1 MGGDSKRIK
10 PKPSKAI
17 GKPVKPNS
25 FKSVKTARTYPDD
38 SWLQAYFQRRGLR
51 RAGLHPIP
59 SPPPTTVSAPNAKNK
74 SRRPPRSPTRN
85 IPEDLHIEKARNRA
99 MARRHLQ
106 TFLRTPSERAAANAS
121 DKKAPKGQVTRDM

>member
-74 SRRPPRSPTRN
+74 SRRPPRSPTS
-85 IPEDLHIEKARNRA
+85 EKARNRA